1 MIAVSILTDIVNPHV
16 FLLLYLAYC
25 KFIENLV
32 LSHWQGII
40 KSAFFKADV
49 CHVNGA
55 LSPAND
61 GMLYLGRHTP
71 LSCLLLPSPGIYVS
85 PNYSTSCTSTKI
97 GCAVCLL
104 LIGRPQLA

>member
-1 MIAVSILTDIVNPHV
+1 MIAVSILTDIVNPHI
-16 FLLLYLAYC
+16 FILLYLAYC

-32 LSHWQGII
+32 LSHWQDII

-49 CHVNGA
+49 CHVNDA
-55 LSPAND
+55 LSPADD

-71 LSCLLLPSPGIYVS
+71 LSCLLLLSPGIYAS